1 MRKYILT
8 ILCVLSASSLVLGEN
23 FNSVL
28 LSARRGLPSA
38 MNQLGVW
45 YYTGNNVEKD
55 YSKAYYWWKQGALA
69 QNPKAIA
76 NLGVC
81 YQFGR
86 GVGRDSIEAVRLYVS
101 AIAAGQDE
109 LLKQRMANSAS
120 NAFDAMLSGY
130 CLEKGVGTE
139 QDMGQAAECYAS
151 AASMGSVD
159 GMTRAGKAFL
169 SLSDPKR
176 ALPYLTDAAS
186 RGDSEAQYMAG
197 KMLNGGMGVTPDK
210 PKALGL
216 LRKAA
221 TSGNA
226 KAQNLLGVMSL
237 KGDGV
242 YADPVEAMK
251 WLKLSAINGDGEGM
265 WNYANALKNAGEYD
279 RALFWFA
286 NASQAGYLD
295 EFKKMANGLPA
306 DSPFGQYL
314 RGMIA
319 YRVNGDYNLANDY
332 FKKVEKEKI
341 EDGKAMRAIVQADS
355 RNPKRNAGSAAKT
368 LEAIADDNALAATAL
383 AEMLLEGNGVNRSNS
398 KAMALLRKAA
408 DAGYGRAADMLA
420 DMYFTGTGTSRDRQG
435 AATLYKKAFAER
447 SLSEE
452 GRKRLLAL
460 HSEGVSVDGGTAR
473 ALEMYIPADNVLSLL
488 RGTY

>member
-1 MRKYILT
+1 MRKTIFT
-8 ILCVLSASSLVLGEN
+8 ILCMLSAMPSLTGQN
-23 FNSVL
+23 FNAVL
-28 LSARRGLPSA
+28 QSAKRGLPSA

-55 YSKAYYWWKQGALA
+55 YSKAYYWWKEGALA

-86 GVGRDSIEAVRLYVS
+86 GTRRDSTEAVRLYVA

-109 LLKQRMANSAS
+109 LLRQRMANTSA

-130 CLEKGVGTE
+130 CLEKGIGTQ
-139 QDMGQAAECYAS
+139 QDMGQAADCYAS
-151 AASMGSVD
+151 AAKMGSVD

-176 ALPYLTDAAS
+176 AFTYLSDAAS
-186 RGDSEAQYMAG
+186 RGDSEAQYLTG
-197 KMLNGGMGVTPDK
+197 KMLMGDMGVTADK
-210 PKALGL
+210 PRALGL

-221 TSGNA
+221 QGGNA
-226 KAQNLLGVMSL
+226 AAQNMLGMMSL

-242 YADPVEAMK
+242 YADKAEAMK
-251 WLKLSAINGDGEGM
+251 WLGMSAARGNGEGM
-265 WNYANALKNAGEYD
+265 WNYANALMDAGDLD

-286 NASQAGYLD
+286 NAAQAGYLD
-295 EFKKMANGLPA
+295 DFKNMANGLPA
-306 DSPFGQYL
+306 DSPFGTYL

-319 YRVNGDYNLANDY
+319 YKVNGDYSLATNL

-341 EDGKAMRAIVQADS
+341 DEGKVMRAIVEADPL
-355 RNPKRNAGSAAKT
+355 NPKRNPSAAAKT
-368 LEAIADDNALAATAL
+368 LESLAPKNVHAATAL
-383 AEMLLEGNGVNRSNS
+383 AQMLLDGNGVSRSNA
-398 KAMALLRKAA
+398 KALTLLRKAA
-408 DAGYGRAADMLA
+408 DAGYGPAADMLG
-420 DMYFTGTGTSRDRQG
+420 DMYFTGTGTGIDRQG
-435 AATLYKKAFAER
+435 AAELYKKAFAAR
-447 SLSEE
+447 CLGKD
-452 GRKRLLAL
+452 GRRRLLVL

-473 ALEMYIPADNVLSLL
+473 ALEAYIPSDVVLPLL
-488 RGTY
+488 QGKN